1 MGAINMIENKNLIS
15 AITITG
21 RVILDEPGQ
30 PGRWWRTKF
39 TTPEGH

>member
-21 RVILDEPGQ
+21 RVILDEPG
-30 PGRWWRTKF
+30 PARKMV
-39 TTPEGH
+39 EN